1 MNRILKREQE
11 NPPRTRL
18 EGWLARKIQAG
29 VLKALPRYC
38 PLHGHGDECPEQYAR
53 ALLTGL
59 RASEGDA
66 LAVERLKDD
75 GRAFRSWTES
85 VLPSV
90 TLGQGGQSR
99 GVRLTHGFA
108 C

>member
-1 MNRILKREQE
+1 MNRVLKRERE

-18 EGWLARKIQAG
+18 EGWLVRKIHAG

-38 PLHGHGDECPEQYAR
+38 PLHGHGSECPEQYAR
-53 ALLTGL
+53 ALLSGL
-59 RASEGDA
+59 RTVEGDV

-85 VLPSV
+85 VLPTV
-90 TLGQGGQSR
+90 GVAQGSQNR
-99 GVRLTHGFA
+99 GGRLTHGLA
-108 C
+108 Y

>member
-1 MNRILKREQE
+1 MSRILKRERE

-18 EGWLARKIQAG
+18 EGWLVRKIHAG
-29 VLKALPRYC
+29 ALKTLPRYF
-38 PLHGHGDECPEQYAR
+38 PLHGQGGECPEQYAK

-59 RASEGDA
+59 RTAGEDV
-66 LAVERLKDD
+66 LAIERLKDD

-85 VLPSV
+85 VLP
-90 TLGQGGQSR
+90 TEAMAQGGQNR
-99 GVRLTHGFA
+99 GVRLSHGFA